1 MTSKKIVIKFAAG
14 NIFTGQ
20 YLATDGTDG
29 VLGWGRP
36 CTSRPKAL
44 KVYVR
49 YEPGSVDVGGDK
61 IAKEETDKGIIY
73 VAVGDWAGQTYSDK
87 GTWPFV
93 VQTKNASSLFSTEKG
108 TYSGDGIIAYGEK
121 TFDEAYNENGGY
133 KELTINLDYDNF
145 GGNQRKPTSIIIV
158 ASASKFGD
166 YFQGSTSSKMWL
178 DDMELIYE

>member
-1 MTSKKIVIKFAAG
+1 MGYRNWGSTTLSASGNITQSTTEVWSGAQPGSYAALLTSKKIVIKFAAG

-73 VAVGDWAGQTYSDK
+73 VAVGDWADKHIVTRELGRLLFKPRMLPVYSVLK
-87 GTWPFV
+87 KV
-93 VQTKNASSLFSTEKG
+93 
-108 TYSGDGIIAYGEK
+108 
-121 TFDEAYNENGGY
+121 
-133 KELTINLDYDNF
+133 
-145 GGNQRKPTSIIIV
+145 
-158 ASASKFGD
+158 
-166 YFQGSTSSKMWL
+166 
-178 DDMELIYE
+178 LIP